1 MKFHFINAVWG
12 DSYTDAFLK
21 VCLPSQLSPG
31 NLPAWPAR
39 EQSVYRIFTT
49 AHDAGVIEQSAAY
62 ATLARTLPTEIV
74 TIDQHI
80 VRNKYLAMNG
90 CHGQAIREADKAG
103 AGIIFLA
110 PDVVCADGMFRALGK
125 LAATGKRL
133 VAIGMFRIVKETFF
147 PAFLREHADAAGCTA
162 TISPRRLV
170 EMGLK
175 HMHPDSRCFFADSG
189 AIPEWCSGLYWPV
202 VGEGVVGR
210 FFHLHPLLVNPSK
223 RGIELGEK
231 TLDSDYVWEAC
242 PDPADVYVVQDSDEL
257 FMCEFSSAAQR
268 YFPVGAALSP
278 SRVAVWA
285 ALHANEQHRHFV
297 RHRLALHTC
306 DKSPRWQAVEQES
319 DRFIDKVCRLIDDF
333 PEEIRALLREL
344 TDKLE
349 EKEAMIHQ
357 VHTAATERLR
367 VIEEQQAVIR
377 SLEAAAG
384 ERLRSI
390 EKLSR
395 EVERLE
401 AAARGGWS
409 GGLRRLIRS
418 LGRTPV

>member
-175 HMHPDSRCFFADSG
+175 HMHPDSRCFFSNSG
-189 AIPEWCSGLYWPV
+189 AVPEWCSNLYWEVP
-202 VGEGVVGR
+202 GEGVLGR
-210 FFHLHPLLVNPSK
+210 FFHLHPLLINPSK
-223 RGIELGEK
+223 KGIELGQK

-242 PDPADVYVVQDSDEL
+242 PDAADVYVVQDSDEL
-257 FMCEFSSAAQR
+257 CMCEFSSAAQR
-268 YFPVGAALSP
+268 YFPCGAELRAA
-278 SRVAVWA
+278 RVAVWA
-285 ALHANEQHRHFV
+285 ALHANEQHQRFV
-297 RHRLALHTC
+297 RHRIALHTC
-306 DKSPRWQAVEQES
+306 DRSPRWQAAEQES
-319 DRFIDKVCRLIDDF
+319 DLFIDTALRLMDEL
-333 PEEIRALLREL
+333 PEELLTLLVESRDREQ
-344 TDKLE
+344 

-357 VHTAATERLR
+357 LHTAATERLR
-367 VIEEQQAVIR
+367 VIEEQQIAIR
-377 SLEAAAG
+377 SLEVAAG
-384 ERLRSI
+384 ERLRNI
-390 EKLSR
+390 EKLSH

-401 AAARGGWS
+401 AAARGGLR
-409 GGLRRLIRS
+409 GRLRRFLRGLVRKS
-418 LGRTPV
+418 A